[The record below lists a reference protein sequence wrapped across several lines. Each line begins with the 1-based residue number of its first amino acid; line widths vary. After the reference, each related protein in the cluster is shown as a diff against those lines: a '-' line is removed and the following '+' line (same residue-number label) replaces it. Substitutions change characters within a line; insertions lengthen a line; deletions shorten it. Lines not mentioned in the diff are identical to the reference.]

1 MKYVVLQMIGLN
13 LTFLV
18 EWDLAAIAF
27 VYPLLFNYD
36 SVQSFILIKNHGKTW
51 VSKSSETKLFTCKI
65 L

>member
-36 SVQSFILIKNHGKTW
+36 SVQSFILIKNHRKT
-51 VSKSSETKLFTCKI
+51 
-65 L
+65 